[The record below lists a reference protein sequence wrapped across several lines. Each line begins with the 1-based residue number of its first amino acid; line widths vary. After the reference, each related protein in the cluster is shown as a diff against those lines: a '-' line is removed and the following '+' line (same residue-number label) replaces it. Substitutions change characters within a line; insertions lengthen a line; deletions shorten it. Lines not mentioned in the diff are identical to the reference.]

1 VSDTFPV
8 KNGLKQGDIL
18 SPLLFSFY
26 SVNIIRKV
34 QVDQS
39 GLKVNITHHLPV
51 YTDDVTILSGSV
63 LTMKESREALVIA
76 NK

>member
-1 VSDTFPV
+1 M
-8 KNGLKQGDIL
+8 
-18 SPLLFSFY
+18 
-26 SVNIIRKV
+26 V

-39 GLKVNITHHLPV
+39 GLKVNVTHHLPV

-63 LTMKESREALVIA
+63 LTMKESREALVVA